1 MQVVLV
7 GCGRMGGALL
17 RGWLAA
23 GLTPV
28 AVMDP
33 HITAQSGVI
42 VLQDAGAVAALSG
55 PLCVVLAV
63 KPGKIAGVLATLSP
77 YLKADSLVLSV
88 AAGVTLEQ
96 MRAAAGDAPALVR
109 TMPNTPS
116 AIGKGAIGA
125 VAEQTLSDTH
135 AAQTKRLLEAAGEV
149 FWLEREALIDAVI
162 GISGSGPA
170 YYYRFTEMMAK
181 AGEKLGLPADMAAR
195 LAELTFTGS
204 AAWLEASGKSPGDL
218 RAEVTSPNGTTAA
231 ALAVF
236 DQDDRLGALI
246 DDATQACVARAQE
259 MSRG

>member
-23 GLTPV
+23 GLAPV
-28 AVMDP
+28 AVLDP
-33 HITAQSGVI
+33 HITEQPGVV
-42 VLQDAGAVAALSG
+42 VLTGPQAVADLTG

-63 KPGKIAGVLATLSP
+63 KPGKIASVLQTLSP
-77 YLKADSLVLSV
+77 YLGVDSLVLSV
-88 AAGVTLEQ
+88 AAGVTLAQ
-96 MRAAAGDAPALVR
+96 MRAAVGDAPKLVR

-125 VAEQTLSDTH
+125 VAEQALSEAH
-135 AAQTKRLLEAAGEV
+135 ATTAKRVLEAAGEV
-149 FWLEREALIDAVI
+149 FWLEREDMIDAVI

-170 YYYRFTEMMAK
+170 YYYRFTEAMAK
-181 AGEKLGLPADMAAR
+181 AGEKLGLPLDMAQR
-195 LAELTFTGS
+195 LAALTFTGS
-204 AAWLEASGKSPGDL
+204 AAWLEASGKSPPEL
-218 RAEVTSPNGTTAA
+218 RTDVTSPNGTTAA

-236 DQDDRLGALI
+236 DQDDRLDALI
-246 DDATQACVARAQE
+246 DDVTRACVARAQE